1 MRLLIGEH
9 NGQLQNVAVNALR
22 SAGFGVDIAK
32 TAAELRS
39 VVADVNYELMILNAS
54 LCGGEGTSSEMV
66 RALRQDGLRVPILVI
81 SGNVAVEQCV
91 KTLDSGAD
99 DCLVKPFNNREL
111 VARVRALLRR
121 TPGIPKSV
129 LRVGNIE
136 ADEAEVRCFGKSV
149 DLRLKERRLLVIL
162 LRQHGRVVPKEMLA
176 SALSER
182 DVSVN
187 AIEALVSRV
196 RTKLRAVQSGIVIYT
211 VYGIGYRLVN
221 AAAHQAFG
229 QTLGRARKRVNPE
242 VAQCAR
248 G

>member
-54 LCGGEGTSSEMV
+54 LFGGEGTSSEMV

-81 SGNVAVEQCV
+81 SGNVAVDQCV
-91 KTLDSGAD
+91 KILDSGAD
-99 DCLVKPFNNREL
+99 DCLAKPFNNREL
-111 VARVRALLRR
+111 LARVRALLRR

-136 ADEAEVRCFGKSV
+136 ADEAEVRCSGKPV
-149 DLRLKERRLLVIL
+149 DLRLKERRLLTIL

-176 SALSER
+176 SALSDG
-182 DVSVN
+182 DVSLN

-196 RTKLRAVQSGIVIYT
+196 RARLRAVQSGIIIST

-221 AAAHQAFG
+221 AAGPQPV
-229 QTLGRARKRVNPE
+229 GRRVGLARMRVNRE
-242 VAQCAR
+242 VARCAR
-248 G
+248 E